1 METMQFPQMDR
12 ELRFEPST
20 FNAESRT
27 VEVVWSTGARVVRR
41 PFFGEPF
48 VEELGMDDDNV
59 RLDRL
64 NAGAPVLDSHN
75 SFRLGSVLGV
85 VEDARLCGDKKKKR
99 EGRATI
105 RFSQRE
111 DVVPVMNDV
120 RDGII
125 RNISVGYRIHAIE
138 RTEAKDGQMT
148 TVRVTDWEPL
158 EVSFVSVPADAGAQ
172 VRQDDQRTY
181 PAEVVTRAQ
190 EETEMDDRPDEAAA
204 RAVEAETTS
213 SVVMD
218 PEAVR
223 EIGRVN
229 LSLPADPPV
238 DVEAVQRAERDRIAF
253 IQERCRING
262 IDAEDQTQWIKD
274 GLSEQ
279 EVQRKVLD
287 ILEKRSAE
295 QRISTGRVDLVRDE
309 VDTAREAATTMI
321 LYRIDSA
328 RYPVQDMS
336 LIRPFMGRR
345 LLEIG
350 CSYAAM
356 CGTRVEGTSLEMA
369 TQLMSVNYAPG
380 SSMVRAGSMG
390 HSTSDFVNIL
400 ADVQNKVLRDQYD
413 FLTPTFQAFCRRVTI
428 PDFKPRYVNKLSE
441 APRLLLVPED
451 AEFKRGIMTDE
462 REVYALSTYGRR
474 IAFTRQTLIN
484 DDMDALGRPVQA
496 FAVQARNNESDLVYA
511 VILAN
516 DPLQDGDDL
525 FSVAHGNVN
534 TAAGGAPDVTTVGE
548 AREKMRLQ
556 TGTDR
561 RTPINVQPM
570 MIIAPPSL
578 ETQTQQFLS
587 STLQPATTGEVV
599 PREMV
604 SSLELII
611 ESRLQTGITLTDD
624 TVLAGS
630 NVQWYM
636 STMPSLVDTIEY
648 AYLEGQEGLFS
659 ESRMGF
665 EVDGIEFKVRHDFAA
680 KAIDYRGLY
689 RNAGA

>member
-12 ELRFEPST
+12 ELRFEPAT

-48 VEELGMDDDNV
+48 VEELGMDDGNV

-64 NAGAPVLDSHN
+64 NAGAPVLDSHD
-75 SFRLGSVLGV
+75 SFELSSVLGV
-85 VEDARLCGDKKKKR
+85 VEGARLCGDKKKKR

-138 RTEAKDGQMT
+138 RDEAKDGQMA

-172 VRQDDQRTY
+172 VRQDETRTY
-181 PAEVVTRAQ
+181 PAEVINRAQQ

-204 RAVEAETTS
+204 RAVETDTTPVVAES
-213 SVVMD
+213 Q
-218 PEAVR
+218 VR
-223 EIGRVN
+223 TDLN

-238 DVEAVQRAERDRIAF
+238 DVEAVRQAERDRISF
-253 IQERCRING
+253 IEERCRING
-262 IDAEDQTQWIKD
+262 IEAGDRTRWIDD
-274 GLSEQ
+274 GLNEEQ
-279 EVQRKVLD
+279 VQRELVR
-287 ILEKRSAE
+287 ILERRTQE
-295 QRISTGRVDLVRDE
+295 THVSTGRVDLVRDE
-309 VDTAREAATTMI
+309 VDTAREAVTAMI
-321 LYRIDSA
+321 LHRIDSA
-328 RYPVQDMS
+328 RYPIQDQS
-336 LIRPFMGRR
+336 LVRPFMGRR
-345 LLEIG
+345 LMEIG

-356 CGTRVEGTSLEMA
+356 CGTRIEGTSLEMA

-400 ADVQNKVLRDQYD
+400 ADVQNKSLRDQYD
-413 FLTPTFQAFCRRVTI
+413 FLTPTFQSFCRRVTI

-516 DPLQDGDDL
+516 DPLQDGVNL
-525 FSVAHGNVN
+525 FDAAHNNVN
-534 TAAGGAPDVTTVGE
+534 TAAGGPPNVNTVGE

-556 TGTDR
+556 TGTDL
-561 RTPINVQPM
+561 RTPINVQPQ

-578 ETQTQQFLS
+578 ETETQQFLS

-630 NVQWYM
+630 AVQWYM

-659 ESRMGF
+659 ESRIGF

-680 KAIDYRGLY
+680 KSIDFRGLY